1 MYAQIKKSM
10 INILNKFLMVLL
22 WGMCIVVFLGV
33 IFRFAKRPLVWAEE
47 YALISMV
54 WLTFIGASLAYEANS
69 HLAVDLLLLILPDK
83 SSRMVELVT
92 EFIVMPFFI
101 VLAIG
106 GIKMMITTANS
117 ITPALHISVAFQ
129 YMPAFVAGVLMLMFN
144 IEKIITKI
152 KNLNNDNIIKGGL
165 N

>member
-1 MYAQIKKSM
+1 MYAQIKKNM
-10 INILNKFLMVLL
+10 INILNKFLILLL

-33 IFRFAKRPLVWAEE
+33 VARFAKRPLVWAEE
-47 YALISMV
+47 FALISMV

-69 HLAVDLLLLILPDK
+69 HLAVDLLLIILPNK
-83 SSRMVELVT
+83 ATKVVELIT

-101 VLAIG
+101 VLTVG
-106 GIKMMITTANS
+106 GIKMMITTAKS

-129 YMPAFVAGVLMLMFN
+129 YMPAFVGGAIMVMFN

-152 KNLNNDNIIKGGL
+152 KNLKNDNIIEGGL
-165 N
+165 H